1 MSEVILGEYRDGKFT
16 PKMATINL
24 THEECHARGYI
35 WWEGYCFPI
44 KPSSAVLFLEVRDG
58 IVKLSPV

>member
-1 MSEVILGEYRDGKFT
+1 MNEVVLGVYRDGKFVPET
-16 PKMATINL
+16 PTLNL
-24 THEECHARGYI
+24 DHDQCLAQGYI

-44 KPSSAVLFLEVRDG
+44 RPSSAVLFLEVRDG